1 MKTTKFNSIRGLKSL
16 FLLALCMNC
25 MSFLGQEMEKA
36 TISLSFSEEDATHII
51 IAKATDLNG
60 VPIEDLELYFYIQR
74 TFSLLPFG
82 DFFNATD
89 ENGIVEVEVP
99 KDIPGDSNGNLH
111 MYVKIMDAD
120 AYEDQ
125 SIAFIKNWGIPT
137 ELDTSTE
144 KRSLWAAGANAPLS
158 LIVIV
163 SCMIIAV
170 WYIIFLILYKL
181 FRISQI
187 SNYNNSI

>member
-1 MKTTKFNSIRGLKSL
+1 MKTTKFNIIKGLKSL

-51 IAKATDLNG
+51 IAKATDTNG

-74 TFSLLPFG
+74 TFSLLPIG

-99 KDIPGDSNGNLH
+99 NDIPGDSNGNLH

-125 SIAFIKNWGIPT
+125 SIAFIKNWGT
-137 ELDTSTE
+137 QL
-144 KRSLWAAGANAPLS
+144 N
-158 LIVIV
+158 LIHQP
-163 SCMIIAV
+163 
-170 WYIIFLILYKL
+170 
-181 FRISQI
+181 RIGHYGQQEQMLR
-187 SNYNNSI
+187 YH